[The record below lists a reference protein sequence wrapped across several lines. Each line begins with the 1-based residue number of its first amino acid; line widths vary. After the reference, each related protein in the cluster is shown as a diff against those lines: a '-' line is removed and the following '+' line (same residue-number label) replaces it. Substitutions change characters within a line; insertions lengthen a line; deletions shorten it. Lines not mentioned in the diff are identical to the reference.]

1 MAGWNGAL
9 VTMLSTTTG
18 HSRKKEAGVPAEFAA
33 EDTARVD
40 LFRKSP
46 PPCSASDEPVTL
58 PPQLLACLDDMTIG
72 SAVLRHAAA
81 LARGLGLSVAVAH
94 VVEAPREAS
103 PADPLAWQVVRRE
116 TRERLVALLGIL
128 GRKGAAAE
136 PILLNGTAADELIR
150 WAREHD
156 SLLMALGTHGA
167 GETGT
172 SLGTTTQRIIER
184 SQSSVLLVPSP
195 AACFDDRY
203 RRIFVPLDGSCRAE
217 SVLPIAMRIARA
229 HEAELILAH
238 VVPEARL
245 TIPTVDQGDDFCTRL
260 TEKNERDAR
269 DYLDALRTKLWKERL
284 PVRTVVVANGDAR
297 PQLRQ
302 LAVHHRADLMIISSH
317 GRSGMADIACGSV
330 AEYLV
335 THAPIPLFL
344 VRPTLA
350 EALAA
355 AGSLTEPPHRAA
367 MPIRA

>member
-1 MAGWNGAL
+1 M
-9 VTMLSTTTG
+9 
-18 HSRKKEAGVPAEFAA
+18 PAEFAA
-33 EDTARVD
+33 KDTGRAD
-40 LFRKSP
+40 LFRTSP
-46 PPCSASDEPVTL
+46 PPCGASDEPV
-58 PPQLLACLDDMTIG
+58 PIHQLLACLDDMTIG
-72 SAVLRHAAA
+72 SVVLRHAAA
-81 LARGLGLSVAVAH
+81 LARGLGLAVAVAH

-103 PADPLAWQVVRRE
+103 PADPLAWQVARRE
-116 TRERLVALLGIL
+116 TRERLVALLGML
-128 GRKGAAAE
+128 GRKGAAPE

-167 GETGT
+167 EETGT
-172 SLGTTTQRIIER
+172 GLGTTTQRVIER
-184 SQSSVLLVPSP
+184 SQSSVLLVPAVP
-195 AACFDDRY
+195 AGRFEGRY

-217 SVLPIAMRIARA
+217 SVLPIAMRVARA

-245 TIPTVDQGDDFCTRL
+245 TISTVGQGDDFCTRL

-269 DYLDALRTKLWKERL
+269 DYLDALQTKLWKERL
-284 PVRTVVVANGDAR
+284 PARTVVVANGDAR

-302 LAVHHRADLMIISSH
+302 LAVDHRADLMIISSH